1 VTPSL
6 SDGIKTAYQK
16 FADPKVR
23 PDVLKW
29 HQEGK
34 PLLDMA
40 DALGIT
46 FDPALRDLIAGLSD
60 KEVADIRAAMVAA
73 LDSGELQ
80 MPIDCALK
88 QLPAA
93 ILVTPSAD
101 RTRVTVT

>member
-1 VTPSL
+1 MTPSL
-6 SDGIKTAYQK
+6 SAGIKLAYQK
-16 FADPKVR
+16 FASPEVR

-46 FDPALRDLIAGLSD
+46 FDPALRNLIAGLSD

-73 LDSGELQ
+73 LNSDELQ
-80 MPIDCALK
+80 MPVDCTLSK
-88 QLPAA
+88 IPAA
-93 ILVTPSAD
+93 IQVTPSAD
-101 RTRVTVT
+101 GTRVTVT